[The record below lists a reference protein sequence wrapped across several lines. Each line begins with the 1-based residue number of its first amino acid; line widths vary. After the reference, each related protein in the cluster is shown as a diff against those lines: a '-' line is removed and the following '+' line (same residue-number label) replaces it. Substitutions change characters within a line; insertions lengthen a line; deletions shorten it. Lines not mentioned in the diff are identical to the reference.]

1 MSIAGIDIT
10 LQRVSDAATSIN
22 NTNKSLNDSLKEV
35 KKEMDSLNQSW
46 QSEAA
51 TTISGKFKAL
61 EPAFENHFQ
70 VIAAYTAFLN
80 KTVELYTEVETKNNS
95 NAGMFK

>member
-35 KKEMDSLNQSW
+35 KKRWILLINHGRVKRQLRSVGSLKRWNLLLK
-46 QSEAA
+46 
-51 TTISGKFKAL
+51 TTFKL
-61 EPAFENHFQ
+61 
-70 VIAAYTAFLN
+70 
-80 KTVELYTEVETKNNS
+80 
-95 NAGMFK
+95 